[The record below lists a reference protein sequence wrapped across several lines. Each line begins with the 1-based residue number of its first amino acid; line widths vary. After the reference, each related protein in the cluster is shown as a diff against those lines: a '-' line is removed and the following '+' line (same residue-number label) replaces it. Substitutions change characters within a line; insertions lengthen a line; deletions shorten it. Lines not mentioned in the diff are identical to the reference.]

1 MKQQIILN
9 FLNLPGIAGVALM
22 DGHSRP
28 YFSGIDR
35 ALNFQQKEALTQGIQ
50 QVISTTPARF
60 DSFNFR
66 FAQRDAWIYK
76 LKNGVIL
83 LVVTD
88 SQLDTLV
95 YNDTVDR
102 LKETIESDPHS
113 AVSTFRLMAGSTT
126 LGRAA
131 DPDTVAPASDA
142 APTAAAPGQPESPAS
157 APSAPDEITWQDCL
171 TALNALTDAT
181 APYLGKIVVANTWR
195 ATRPAEDVL
204 NSLQVDRNGHFSL
217 NAEEGDRS
225 ESAPMEAA
233 IYTAMQEWVR
243 KFVQRCSMFIRDYGA
258 MVIDQRLTDH
268 QKAVLQVDQSAES

>member
-1 MKQQIILN
+1 
-9 FLNLPGIAGVALM
+9 M
-22 DGHSRP
+22 DGQSRP

-50 QVISTTPARF
+50 QVVSTTPAGF

-88 SQLDTLV
+88 SELDTLV

-126 LGRAA
+126 LGRIA
-131 DPDTVAPASDA
+131 DADASPPMSAAPAPAIA
-142 APTAAAPGQPESPAS
+142 APSQSASPPGAP
-157 APSAPDEITWQDCL
+157 APPDPITWQDGL
-171 TALNALTDAT
+171 AALNALTDAT

-195 ATRPAEDVL
+195 ATRPAGDVL

-217 NAEEGDRS
+217 KAAGAEMT
-225 ESAPMEAA
+225 ESAPIEAT
-233 IYTAMQEWVR
+233 IYTAMQEWVS

-258 MVIDQRLTDH
+258 MVIDQSLTDH
-268 QKAVLQVDQSAES
+268 QKAVLQVDQSSES